1 MSVSVDVT
9 HNKIHGQDAGAETK
23 SKIDSFLRTITL
35 QGDLDDSQRVRLL
48 EIADRCPVHLSLEH
62 SNHIETEL
70 A

>member
-9 HNKIHGQDAGAETK
+9 HNKVHGQDAGAETK

-35 QGDLDDSQRVRLL
+35 QGDLDDSQCARLL
-48 EIADRCPVHLSLEH
+48 ETADLCPVQLSLERF
-62 SNHIETEL
+62 NHIKTKL